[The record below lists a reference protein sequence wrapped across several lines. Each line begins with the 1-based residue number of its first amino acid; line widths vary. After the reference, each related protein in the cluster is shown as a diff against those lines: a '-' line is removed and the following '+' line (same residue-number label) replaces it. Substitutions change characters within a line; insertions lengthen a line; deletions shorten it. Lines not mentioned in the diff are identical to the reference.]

1 VRTFDDIGVQVP
13 EVLLP
18 KAGIDL
24 ARWAVVACDQ
34 FTSEPEYWH
43 DVERLVGEAPSTLRL
58 VLPEIYLDKPDTPDR
73 IERIHRAMQSY
84 VGDGTLRP
92 HTGFVYVERSVAGR
106 TRRGIV
112 LAIDLDQ
119 YDHSKG
125 ASSLIRATEG
135 TIIERLPPRV
145 AVRKGAALE
154 LPHVLLLIDDP
165 DETVIGPVASAAGG
179 LETLYDFDLMLG
191 SGHLTGR
198 AIPQDLEKQLVA
210 ALRALAAPGV
220 VAEKYGTEAARQP
233 LLFAV
238 GDGNHSLAAA
248 KATWEQMRSSVAATH
263 PARYA
268 LVEVVNVHDGG
279 LHFEP
284 IHRLFFGLQRD
295 LLESLRGA
303 LGARLRYQAV
313 ADAAAMARIVDDPG
327 KQGFAVGIV
336 GSGQAYGALEIDDRS
351 HTLAVGIL
359 QPLLDRFL
367 ADGGAESVDYVHG
380 TDALF
385 RFGSQAGNAGLY
397 LPAMPKSDLFRTVVR
412 DGALPRKTFS
422 MGEAKEKRF
431 YMEARKITAP

>member
-18 KAGIDL
+18 KAGIDP

-43 DVERLVGEAPSTLRL
+43 EVERVVGEAPSTLRL
-58 VLPEIYLDKPDTPDR
+58 VLPEIYLDKPDTPER
-73 IERIHRAMQSY
+73 VERIHRSMQAY
-84 VGDGTLRP
+84 LGDGTLRP
-92 HTGFVYVERSVAGR
+92 HEGLVYVERSVAGR

-179 LETLYDFDLMLG
+179 LQTLYDFDLMLG

-198 AIPQDLEKQLVA
+198 AVPPHLETQVVG
-210 ALRALAAPGV
+210 ALRSLAQPGV
-220 VAEKYGTEAARQP
+220 VAGKYGADAAKHP

-248 KATWEQMRSSVAATH
+248 KATWEQMRSSVGPTH

-268 LVEVVNVHDGG
+268 LVEVVNVHDSG

-284 IHRLFFGLQRD
+284 IHRLFFGLTRD

-303 LGARLRYQAV
+303 LGAGLRYEAV
-313 ADAAAMARIVDDPG
+313 ANAAEMARIVDDPAM
-327 KQGFAVGIV
+327 KGFAVGIV
-336 GSGQAYGALEIDDRS
+336 GSGQSFGVLDIDDRS

-367 ADGGAESVDYVHG
+367 ADGGADGVDYVHG

-385 RFGSQAGNAGLY
+385 RFGGEAGNAGLY

-412 DGALPRKTFS
+412 DGPLPRKTFS

>member
-1 VRTFDDIGVQVP
+1 VRTFEDIGVQVP

-18 KAGIDL
+18 KAGIDPT
-24 ARWAVVACDQ
+24 RWAVVACDQ

-43 DVERLVGEAPSTLRL
+43 EVERVVGEAPSTLRL

-73 IERIHRAMQSY
+73 VQQIHRTMQSY
-84 VGDGTLRP
+84 VADGTLRA

-112 LAIDLDQ
+112 MAIDLDQ

-165 DETVIGPVASAAGG
+165 GETVIGPVARAAGG
-179 LETLYDFDLMLG
+179 LETLYDFELMLG
-191 SGHLTGR
+191 SGHLRGR
-198 AIPQDLEKQLVA
+198 AIPQQLETQVVA
-210 ALRALAAPGV
+210 ALRALAEPGA
-220 VAEKYGTEAARQP
+220 VAEKYGADAARHP

-248 KATWEQMRSSVAATH
+248 KATWEQMRSSVGPTH

-268 LVEVVNVHDGG
+268 LVEVVNVHDSG

-284 IHRLFFGLQRD
+284 IHRLFFGLKRD
-295 LLESLRGA
+295 LLESLRNA
-303 LGARLRYQAV
+303 LGVGLRYEAV
-313 ADAAAMARIVDDPG
+313 ANAAEMARIVDDPA
-327 KQGFAVGIV
+327 KKGFAVGIV
-336 GSGQAYGALEIDDRS
+336 GSGQPYGVLEIEDRS

-367 ADGGAESVDYVHG
+367 ADGGAASVDYVHG

-385 RFGSQAGNAGLY
+385 RFGIQAGNAGLY

-412 DGALPRKTFS
+412 DGPLPRKTFS

-431 YMEARKITAP
+431 YMEARRITSA